1 MDWEALL
8 DEIDKHK
15 DAIEKWVATTMA
27 EVAEAKRAARHH
39 EIIKTVLPALIDA
52 NIKYGKPVNAETI
65 ALQALAAW
73 QYAHA
78 VYPNP
83 KP

>member
-8 DEIDKHK
+8 VEIGKHK
-15 DAIEKWVATTMA
+15 EAIEQWLETVKA
-27 EVAEAKRAARHH
+27 EVFEAKRAARHH

-78 VYPNP
+78 VYPDP